1 MSDPSQPRALPSA
14 PDDGPAPASSTWT
27 QRGGL
32 RGCFDGRQGLA
43 LTFWLL
49 GVGLS
54 VAITLVGN
62 ILANVLSYDAFRG
75 VTLAT
80 AILVGGARIAAW
92 YAIIRCRHNTRSA
105 VFTALAL
112 SVVGIDLVLGAF
124 RLPAI
129 LFAFSIA

>member
-1 MSDPSQPRALPSA
+1 MSDPSQPQVLPGA
-14 PDDGPAPASSTWT
+14 QADAPAPASSTWT

-32 RGCFDGRQGLA
+32 RGCFDGRQHLA

-49 GVGLS
+49 GVAAS
-54 VAITLVGN
+54 VLISIAGN
-62 ILANVLSYDAFRG
+62 ALANGLPYEAFRG
-75 VTLAT
+75 VSLAT
-80 AILVGGARIAAW
+80 AIVVGGARIAAW

-112 SVVGIDLVLGAF
+112 SAVGIDIVRGAF
-124 RLPAI
+124 KLPTM